1 MANDNTQN
9 NKGLTIELLARNEIE
24 KFSILS

>member
-9 NKGLTIELLARNEIE
+9 NKGSTIELLARNEIE